1 MRTFAPGR
9 ESRNRMR
16 QSIRIAGDEIHL
28 LMTAMVF
35 AVGIAGGFLAQLIG
49 APLPMLLGS
58 VTAVGAISIFGFKP
72 GGRPPRIPFWLR
84 NFFIPI
90 VGLSIGA
97 AFTPGV
103 LTEMRDWW
111 PSLLA
116 LLLYIPLSHYIGYR
130 AFVLLGG
137 LSRPTAYYGAVPGGL
152 LVCIAMGE
160 ENGADGPMLTALQFL
175 RLILTVM
182 LVPLA
187 FTLLSGTSVGTAAGA
202 VIGQTEGAFTA
213 SEIFWQV
220 ALGVA
225 GYFGGRRLDLPAFMI
240 TGPILASGLG
250 HLTGLLQAA
259 PPGWLIQVTQLVIGV
274 SLGTRFVGMGG
285 RTFFKAFWLALLNIG
300 FTMILAIGAALLLH
314 GVVGER
320 FEAVVLAFA
329 PGGLAEMSLVA
340 VSLQI
345 SVIYVSAHHVARILL
360 SVTFARLFARFIPP
374 EDDPGPAY
382 R

>member
-1 MRTFAPGR
+1 MRH
-9 ESRNRMR
+9 
-16 QSIRIAGDEIHL
+16 SIRIAGEDIHI
-28 LMTAMVF
+28 LMTTIVF
-35 AVGIAGGFLAQLIG
+35 AVGIAGGYLAKLVG

-58 VTAVGAISIFGFKP
+58 VTAVGAISIFGFRP

-90 VGLSIGA
+90 VGLSIGS
-97 AFTPGV
+97 AFTPGI
-103 LTEMRDWW
+103 LAEMRTWW

-116 LLLYIPLSHYIGYR
+116 LLFYIPLAHYIGYR
-130 AFVLLGG
+130 TFVMAGRI
-137 LSRPTAYYGAVPGGL
+137 SRTTAYYGAVPGGL

-160 ENGADGPMLTALQFL
+160 ESGADGPMLTALQFL

-187 FTLLSGTSVGTAAGA
+187 FTIMSGTTVGTAAGA
-202 VIGQTEGAFTA
+202 VIGHPESGLDP
-213 SEIFWQV
+213 SEIFWQA
-220 ALGVA
+220 ALAVA
-225 GYFGGRRLDLPAFMI
+225 GYFGGRRLGMPAYMI

-250 HLTGLLQAA
+250 HLTGLLVSA
-259 PPGWLIQVTQLVIGV
+259 PPSWLIEVTQLVIGV

-285 RTFFKAFWLALLNIG
+285 STFFKAFWLALLNIV
-300 FTMILAIGAALLLH
+300 FTMILAICMGFLLH
-314 GVVGER
+314 NIVDER
-320 FEAVVLAFA
+320 IEAVVLAFA

-345 SVIYVSAHHVARILL
+345 SVIYVSAHHIARIML
-360 SVTFARLFARFIPP
+360 SVTFAKLFSRLIPP
-374 EDDPGPAY
+374 ENEPGPAY

>member
-1 MRTFAPGR
+1 
-9 ESRNRMR
+9 
-16 QSIRIAGDEIHL
+16 
-28 LMTAMVF
+28 
-35 AVGIAGGFLAQLIG
+35 
-49 APLPMLLGS
+49 
-58 VTAVGAISIFGFKP
+58 
-72 GGRPPRIPFWLR
+72 
-84 NFFIPI
+84 
-90 VGLSIGA
+90 
-97 AFTPGV
+97 
-103 LTEMRDWW
+103 MRDWW

>member
-1 MRTFAPGR
+1 
-9 ESRNRMR
+9 
-16 QSIRIAGDEIHL
+16 
-28 LMTAMVF
+28 
-35 AVGIAGGFLAQLIG
+35 
-49 APLPMLLGS
+49 
-58 VTAVGAISIFGFKP
+58 
-72 GGRPPRIPFWLR
+72 
-84 NFFIPI
+84 
-90 VGLSIGA
+90 
-97 AFTPGV
+97 
-103 LTEMRDWW
+103 
-111 PSLLA
+111 
-116 LLLYIPLSHYIGYR
+116 
-130 AFVLLGG
+130 
-137 LSRPTAYYGAVPGGL
+137 
-152 LVCIAMGE
+152 
-160 ENGADGPMLTALQFL
+160 
-175 RLILTVM
+175 M

-187 FTLLSGTSVGTAAGA
+187 FPLLSGTSVGTAAGA